1 MTTTDISHLN
11 PELNPKFGQMSNKY
25 VLMNSQE
32 LVQGLLNLKSKGEP
46 VFELRS
52 IQFRKSRSP
61 RMQYVGSHLI
71 RIRTRQSF
79 NVGKDDAVYPEILIR
94 NSYDGHSQ
102 FEVRMGIFRLVCSNG
117 LVIQTQDFG
126 EIKLRHMGTPAE
138 AAFDIAKQFAANLPK
153 FQEVQNAFTQKTL
166 TDEEMV
172 EFATKAA
179 AVRFKEKF
187 TESDAETLLASTRDQ
202 DNGNDL
208 WKVFNRVQEKLMR
221 GGIKFESMKK
231 KVKGINRA
239 QEDIRI
245 NKELFELAMSYVN
258 SDPEAN
264 PTNTEEEFEEVDA
277 QEVVQDLVDEIADL
291 EAVEVDVLNVTEE
304 APAKMVKHPAT
315 RRMIPNPLYN
325 KWLREAKAAGLV

>member
-1 MTTTDISHLN
+1 MTTTDIQHLN
-11 PELNPKFGQMSNKY
+11 PELNPKFGQMSQKY

-32 LVQGLLNLKSKGEP
+32 LVRGLLDLKSKGEP

-52 IQFRKSRSP
+52 IQFRKSRSE

-71 RIRTRQSF
+71 RIRTVRSF
-79 NVGKDDAVYPEILIR
+79 EVGKGDIVHPEILIK

-153 FQEVQNAFTQKTL
+153 FQEVQNALVERTL
-166 TDEEMV
+166 TDEEMIQ
-172 EFATKAA
+172 FATKAA
-179 AVRFKEKF
+179 ALRFKEKF
-187 TESDAETLLASTRDQ
+187 SETDAETLLASTRDQ

-208 WKVFNRVQEKLMR
+208 WKVFNRVQEKLMQ
-221 GGIKFESMKK
+221 GGMKFEGMKK
-231 KVKGINRA
+231 KAKGITRA

-245 NKELFELAMSYVN
+245 NKELFALAMSFVN
-258 SDPEAN
+258 NDPEGN
-264 PTNTEEEFEEVDA
+264 PQPADEDLVEVATEELVPET
-277 QEVVQDLVDEIADL
+277 VDEVADL
-291 EAVEVDVLNVTEE
+291 EVAVVDLLTVTEE
-304 APAKMVKHPAT
+304 APAKMVKHPGT
-315 RRMIPNPLYN
+315 GRMIPNPLYN
-325 KWLREAKAAGLV
+325 KWLREAKSSGLV

>member
-11 PELNPKFGQMSNKY
+11 PELNPKFGQMSQKY

-32 LVQGLLNLKSKGEP
+32 LVQGLLDLKSKGEP

-79 NVGKDDAVYPEILIR
+79 NVGKEDAVHPEILIK

-117 LVIQTQDFG
+117 LVIQTADFG

-153 FQEVQNAFTQKTL
+153 FQEVQTQL
-166 TDEEMV
+166 TSRVLSDEEMV
-172 EFATKAA
+172 DFATKAA
-179 AVRFKEKF
+179 AIRFKEKF
-187 TESDAETLLASTRDQ
+187 NEADAETLLASTRDQ
-202 DNGNDL
+202 DNGNDM
-208 WKVFNRVQEKLMR
+208 WKVFNRVQEKLMQ

-231 KVKGINRA
+231 KAKGISRA
-239 QEDIRI
+239 QEDVRI
-245 NKELFELAMSYVN
+245 NKELFELAMSFVN

-264 PTNTEEEFEEVDA
+264 PTNPEEEFEEVEA
-277 QEVVQDLVDEIADL
+277 QEVVPHLTAEVADL
-291 EAVEVDVLNVTEE
+291 ETVEI
-304 APAKMVKHPAT
+304 PAKPTKFLYEGGRRSKNPAYD
-315 RRMIPNPLYN
+315 RWVENF
-325 KWLREAKAAGLV
+325 GDLVEN